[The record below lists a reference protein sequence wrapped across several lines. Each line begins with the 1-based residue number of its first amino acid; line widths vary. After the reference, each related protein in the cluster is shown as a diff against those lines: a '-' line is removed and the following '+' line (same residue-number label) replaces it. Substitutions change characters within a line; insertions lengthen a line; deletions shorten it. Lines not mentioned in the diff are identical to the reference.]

1 MHWNN
6 QFTSAGCIDRVVNP
20 ASDPISGEP
29 EFKHTPV
36 RLTPLKPAWYG
47 FLLSRRKLISGAAT
61 ESATDGLPPLQGE
74 GRGGDGVK
82 HEPNGDAY
90 WSCSR
95 GPNLWRYELAAHD
108 LPQDWAI
115 AARALLCASDD
126 KVEWIEYFDQAAKR
140 YRAARLTNGQL
151 ESCIFIGP
159 DPQLPPREW
168 LAGLFTLDRLDDRT
182 RASLLTGTAPAG
194 QADTGKI
201 VCSCFA
207 VGENAIRG
215 AIAGGCGSVEAIG
228 QRLKAGTN
236 CGSCVPEIRVL
247 LSAEDRAKK
256 IA

>member
-1 MHWNN
+1 MTTEADVYYW
-6 QFTSAGCIDRVVNP
+6 S
-20 ASDPISGEP
+20 
-29 EFKHTPV
+29 
-36 RLTPLKPAWYG
+36 
-47 FLLSRRKLISGAAT
+47 LSRGQ
-61 ESATDGLPPLQGE
+61 D
-74 GRGGDGVK
+74 
-82 HEPNGDAY
+82 
-90 WSCSR
+90 
-95 GPNLWRYELAAHD
+95 LWRYELAAND
-108 LPQDWAI
+108 LPQDWAT
-115 AARALLCASDD
+115 AARALLCASDE
-126 KVEWIEYFDQAAKR
+126 KVEWIEYFDQSAKR
-140 YRAARLTNGQL
+140 YRAARLTDGKL

-201 VCSCFA
+201 VCSCFS

-236 CGSCVPEIRVL
+236 CGSCVPELRGLIAQQAV
-247 LSAEDRAKK
+247 KK